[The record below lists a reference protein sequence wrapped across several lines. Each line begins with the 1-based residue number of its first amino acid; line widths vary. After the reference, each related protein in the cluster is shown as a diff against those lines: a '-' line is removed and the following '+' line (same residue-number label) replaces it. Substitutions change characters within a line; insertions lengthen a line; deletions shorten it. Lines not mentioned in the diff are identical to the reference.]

1 MLSTPNWRP
10 WRRMDAAARTHAGK
24 VRTNN
29 EDALLCKPEEGLF
42 AVVDGMGGEESGE
55 VAAAIAVATFA
66 GLVGQKGPSELL
78 LTRGMTEAR
87 ERILADGAKNPLR
100 GSMGAVATALRFE
113 DNGRHVGVAHVGDT
127 RLYKVDR
134 RGVRVLTTDHV
145 QPLPDQP
152 KRQAVARD
160 LGRKQMQEGW
170 VEAGRHA
177 VSPGDLLVLCSDGL
191 HGPVEP
197 KELETALLA
206 IHGRKVDAD
215 SAAQKLVALALA
227 RGGPDNVTVIVIR
240 VGRFRRGPRVPRLT
254 VALAVPVL
262 VALVAFAMLTGIFG
276 GAGMGLGHRA
286 PSIPSSVERDTF
298 IKQTDPVVFAAGE
311 RTVVA
316 EGRLLDVRGGDLSGP
331 AWTLH
336 VAKGG
341 HVRID
346 RSVVRIAGVL
356 RVELE
361 DGADLT
367 AVDSRIAAASFSIV
381 GPVTAAAPPKLS
393 LLGLITTIGSTS
405 VEGQVKATLGS
416 VFGSG
421 LEVLAPPAPPAP
433 PHEEPPT
440 P

>member
-55 VAAAIAVATFA
+55 VAAAIAVATLA
-66 GLVGQKGPSELL
+66 SLVGQKGPSELL
-78 LTRGMTEAR
+78 LTRAMTEAR

-100 GSMGAVATALRFE
+100 SSMGAVATALRFE

-127 RLYKVDR
+127 RLYRVDR

-145 QPLPDQP
+145 QALPDQP
-152 KRQAVARD
+152 TRQAVARD
-160 LGRKQMQEGW
+160 LGRKQMADGW
-170 VEAGRHA
+170 VETGRFA
-177 VSPGDLLVLCSDGL
+177 VARGDLLVLCSDGL

-197 KELETALLA
+197 KELEAALVA
-206 IHGRKVDAD
+206 IHARRVDAD

-254 VALAVPVL
+254 MALAIPVLVSLVALAMV
-262 VALVAFAMLTGIFG
+262 TGIFG
-276 GAGMGLGHRA
+276 GSVVLGHRA
-286 PSIPSSVERDTF
+286 PSLPNSVERDTF
-298 IKQTDPVVFAAGE
+298 VKQTDPVVFAAGE
-311 RTVVA
+311 RTSVA
-316 EGRLLDVRGGDLSGP
+316 EGRLLDIRGADLSGP

-346 RSVVRIAGVL
+346 RSVVRITGVL
-356 RVELE
+356 RIELE
-361 DGADLT
+361 DGADVT
-367 AVDSRIAAASFSIV
+367 AVDSRIEAGSLSLV
-381 GPVTAAAPPKLS
+381 GPVTASTTPRVN
-393 LLGLITTIGSTS
+393 LLGLITTIGSTA
-405 VEGQVKATLGS
+405 VEGQVKTNLSATY
-416 VFGSG
+416 GSG
-421 LEVLAPPAPPAP
+421 LEVLTPAPPP
-433 PHEEPPT
+433 PPPPEAPPT